1 LTTSLGIAHHA
12 REGDHLD
19 ESLVEVSMT
28 LLRFLSMALLPV
40 VAACGIIDH
49 RVDPG
54 PLPPIDQQDWVIY
67 DDAPRRGTPVTSPSP
82 RGTVDGQWEPYRRTV
97 RTGNWKGNSAWRYP
111 PKVRDTRASTSGE
124 TNRQWA
130 ERWVGPAEKDA
141 FHQALLAAAAGRE
154 GPAEKDAFHQ
164 ALLAAAAGREG
175 RWTSSDGGVGIAT
188 PARIVGGCRVVEVM
202 LTNDGGLPIRSRGTV
217 TECP

>member
-1 LTTSLGIAHHA
+1 MTTSLGIAHHA

-111 PKVRDTRASTSGE
+111 PKVRDTRTSTSGE
-124 TNRQWA
+124 TNRKWA
-130 ERWVGPAEKDA
+130 ERWV
-141 FHQALLAAAAGRE
+141 

>member
-1 LTTSLGIAHHA
+1 MGTIQAYGADGKL
-12 REGDHLD
+12 EGEFRL
-19 ESLVEVSMT
+19 EVSAESARHSH
-28 LLRFLSMALLPV
+28 LHFGR
-40 VAACGIIDH
+40 D
-49 RVDPG
+49 
-54 PLPPIDQQDWVIY
+54 
-67 DDAPRRGTPVTSPSP
+67 
-82 RGTVDGQWEPYRRTV
+82 EP
-97 RTGNWKGNSAWRYP
+97 
-111 PKVRDTRASTSGE
+111 
-124 TNRQWA
+124 QWA
-130 ERWVGPAEKDA
+130 ERWV
-141 FHQALLAAAAGRE
+141 

>member
-1 LTTSLGIAHHA
+1 MTTSLGIAHHA

-111 PKVRDTRASTSGE
+111 PKVRDTRTSTSGE
-124 TNRQWA
+124 RCVASIMMRSGFAPSPASPAKMRSNTTLPA
-130 ERWVGPAEKDA
+130 LADEAVLERLVRAV
-141 FHQALLAAAAGRE
+141 AAG
-154 GPAEKDAFHQ
+154 ASFH
-164 ALLAAAAGREG
+164 
-175 RWTSSDGGVGIAT
+175 
-188 PARIVGGCRVVEVM
+188 
-202 LTNDGGLPIRSRGTV
+202 
-217 TECP
+217 